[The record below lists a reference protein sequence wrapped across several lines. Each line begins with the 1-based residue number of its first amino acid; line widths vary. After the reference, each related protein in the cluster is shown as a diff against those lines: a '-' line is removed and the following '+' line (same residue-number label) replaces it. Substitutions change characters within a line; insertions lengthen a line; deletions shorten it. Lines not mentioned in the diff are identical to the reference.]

1 MKQARRNT
9 LIALSFIICLL
20 SFSTTLCSCSSD
32 DETAADTQED
42 SNGRRMR
49 QLTISNVSM
58 ATRATIDPSNYAAAW
73 ATNDKATYFN
83 LSASQQGR
91 DTRYGAL
98 TASAAGTNTT
108 LTGDVWCANGD
119 NIAVIFPAMPD
130 NFSKPS
136 DGYFT
141 INLNGQKG
149 TLADIGTNYHYVYGE
164 ARKLTVSG
172 NSVTGTIPSMKSLL
186 SLCKFTFTN
195 NGNPVNVKSVQIN
208 YFSTMTSSI
217 KGYPTTGT
225 VTNDPLYVVT
235 NDPDYNY
242 ELYQSNDEFA
252 YRLDMK
258 GIIAKAS
265 TGTYSGPLTISLA
278 NANADGVVYA
288 ALFPVGSPAT
298 EEYPTAVKQDFHFTV
313 TDNDGQTYI
322 GTKKAIMLE
331 GKYYEVTINVTP

>member
-1 MKQARRNT
+1 
-9 LIALSFIICLL
+9 
-20 SFSTTLCSCSSD
+20 
-32 DETAADTQED
+32 
-42 SNGRRMR
+42 MR

-73 ATNDKATYFN
+73 ATTDRPTYLN
-83 LSASQQGR
+83 LSMLPSELRFG
-91 DTRYGAL
+91 TL
-98 TASAAGTNTT
+98 TPSTAESSTT

-119 NIAVIFPAMPD
+119 NIAVIFPGMPD

-164 ARKLTVSG
+164 ARKLTVNG

-208 YFSTMTSSI
+208 YFSTITSSI

-225 VTNDPLYVVT
+225 VTNDFDVT
-235 NDPDYNY
+235 KDPEYNQEDYY
-242 ELYQSNDEFA
+242 SNDEYA
-252 YRLDMK
+252 YRLDLK
-258 GIIAKAS
+258 GIIAEAS

-288 ALFPVGSPAT
+288 ALFPVGSPASD
-298 EEYPTAVKQDFHFTV
+298 EYDAVKQDFHFTV
-313 TDNDGQTYI
+313 TDNDGKTYI
-322 GTKKAIMLE
+322 GTKKAFMLE
-331 GKYYEVTINVTP
+331 GKYYEVTINVTPQ

>member
-32 DETAADTQED
+32 DETAADPQED

-83 LSASQQGR
+83 LSAYQQGR

-149 TLADIGTNYHYVYGE
+149 TLDDIGTNYHYVYGE
-164 ARKLTVSG
+164 ARKLTVNG

-186 SLCKFTFTN
+186 SLCKFTFIDTDKDC
-195 NGNPVNVKSVQIN
+195 PVNVKSVQIN
-208 YFSTMTSSI
+208 YFSTTTSSI

-225 VTNDPLYVVT
+225 VTNDFDVT
-235 NDPDYNY
+235 KDPEYSQEDYY
-242 ELYQSNDEFA
+242 SNDEYA
-252 YRLDMK
+252 YRLDLK
-258 GIIAKAS
+258 GIIAEAS
-265 TGTYSGPLTISLA
+265 AYPYSGPLTISLA

-298 EEYPTAVKQDFHFTV
+298 EKLDFHFTV

-331 GKYYEVTINVTP
+331 GKYYEVTINVTPQ

>member
-32 DETAADTQED
+32 DETATDTQED

-58 ATRATIDPSNYAAAW
+58 ATRATIDPLNYAAAW

-83 LSASQQGR
+83 LSAYQQGR
-91 DTRYGAL
+91 DTKYGAL

-149 TLADIGTNYHYVYGE
+149 TLDDIGTNYHYVYGE

-172 NSVTGTIPSMKSLL
+172 NSVTGTIHSMKSLL

-208 YFSTMTSSI
+208 YFSTITSI
-217 KGYPTTGT
+217 GYPTTGT
-225 VTNDPLYVVT
+225 VKI
-235 NDPDYNY
+235 DPDFDVTKDPEYNQEDY
-242 ELYQSNDEFA
+242 YSNDEYA
-252 YRLDMK
+252 YRLDLK
-258 GIIAKAS
+258 GIIAEAS
-265 TGTYSGPLTISLA
+265 AYPYSGPLTISLA

-313 TDNDGQTYI
+313 TDNDGKTYI

-331 GKYYEVTINVTP
+331 GKYYEVTINVTPQ